1 MKVKNTIFSVLLLCA
16 VLFTSCLSTISEV
29 IGKPQ
34 VKFDSIKLEGIDME
48 GFTFN
53 VGYSVSNPY
62 PVSFSVAGI
71 KADII
76 NDNDSS
82 TITSLNFADGVTV
95 QGMDSARNK
104 VNFKIPY
111 KTILS
116 LASKLASGDEGNSE
130 ALPLSFKGTAS
141 LDLSSVPLF
150 EGNTLNIPFA
160 KAFKVPVFKPS
171 FSVSAPTLQMP
182 TLADLK
188 NSLVKGGMGTV
199 KAAALAA
206 SIIAGTKISSDAL
219 DGIDLDMKFN
229 FNLNV
234 KNEGSCKWNYL
245 LDKCSLVSGNNRI
258 ADVSPEKGN
267 VISSQSGTIPV
278 TCTLNTIQS
287 GRYIVELLN
296 KTAKNPVISID
307 SVLNFPGI
315 PEFLSDIPLDFSKEI
330 SVSSISKK

>member
-1 MKVKNTIFSVLLLCA
+1 MKTFKPVIISSFLLLSL
-16 VLFTSCLSTISEV
+16 LFTSCLSTISEV
-29 IGKPQ
+29 IGKPT
-34 VKFDSIKLEGIDME
+34 VKFDSISLQSIDME

-62 PVSFSVAGI
+62 PVSFSIAGI

-82 TITSLNFADGVTV
+82 SITTMNFAEGVSV
-95 QGMDSARNK
+95 VGMDTARNK
-104 VNFKIPY
+104 VTFKLPY
-111 KTILS
+111 KTILN
-116 LASKLASGDEGNSE
+116 LASKTKDSDNKE

-150 EGNTLNIPFA
+150 EGQSLDIPFN
-160 KAFKVPVFKPS
+160 KSFKVPVFKPS
-171 FSVSAPTLQMP
+171 LSVSAPTLQMP

-188 NSLVKGGMGTV
+188 QSLVNGGLSVT
-199 KAAALAA
+199 KAATLAA
-206 SIIAGTKISSDAL
+206 NIIAGKKLSADAL

-234 KNEGSCKWNYL
+234 KNEGSCSWNYL
-245 LDKCSLVSGNNRI
+245 LDKCSLVSGDNRL
-258 ADVSPEKGN
+258 AAVSPEKGN
-267 VISSQSGTIPV
+267 TISSQSGTIPV

-296 KTAKNPVISID
+296 KTAKNPVLSID

-315 PEFLSDIPLDFSKEI
+315 PEFLSNIPLDYSKEI
-330 SVSSISKK
+330 SVSSITKK